1 MGRCWCA
8 QEFVLNR
15 KLVVRCGRQD
25 LPDKYLI
32 ARVFDLAVG
41 GRIPRACLP
50 DSKEDPNSLRECHK
64 TLALLRRQ
72 LILAPRIKIH
82 TVLNLLHPLRAT
94 DPRDK
99 IYSVLTLT
107 DKEVE
112 VDYTCTVEDLY
123 SRVAAIIVNDTSSLA
138 ILYDNLLKKDLSL
151 PSWVPDWS
159 TWQYGTRGVVL
170 GVGYAASGNVKADVK
185 VIPEENILEATG
197 CLVDKIAWLG
207 SPIGEQYSGSFAFED
222 NSAQRD
228 WLKAQ
233 RSVFRKEV
241 LGIAGED
248 DDYQGLADDMLWRC
262 LIGNITLDEEQA
274 EEAYRGHFFAHMKC
288 SENSSKTV
296 KDMASEFHDAVR
308 RRSRYKRLGFTET
321 MYFGSLPETAEVG
334 DWICMLYGGK
344 HMYVVRECDRGFRYI
359 GHAYVDGLMKG
370 QCLNM
375 AGLEPRRI
383 QLV

>member
-1 MGRCWCA
+1 M
-8 QEFVLNR
+8 
-15 KLVVRCGRQD
+15 VRCGRQD
-25 LPDKYLI
+25 LSDKYLI
-32 ARVFDLAVG
+32 AKVFDLAVG

-50 DSKEDPNSLRECHK
+50 DSKEDPKSLRECHK

-72 LILAPRIKIH
+72 LILAPRIKMH

-99 IYSVLTLT
+99 IYSILTLT
-107 DKEVE
+107 DKELE

-123 SRVAAIIVNDTSSLA
+123 TRVAAIIVNDTSSLA
-138 ILYDNLLKKDLSL
+138 ILYDNLLKKDLKL

-159 TWQYGTRGVVL
+159 TWQYGTRGTVL

-185 VIPEENILEATG
+185 VIPEEKILEATG
-197 CLVDKIAWLG
+197 CLVDRVTWLG
-207 SPIGEQYSGSFAFED
+207 SPVGEHYSGSFKYEED
-222 NSAQRD
+222 SSQRD
-228 WLKAQ
+228 WLKKQ
-233 RSVFRKEV
+233 RSAFRKEV
-241 LGIAGED
+241 SNITGDGDDLED
-248 DDYQGLADDMLWRC
+248 YKGGADDTLWRC
-262 LIGNITLDEEQA
+262 LVGNITLNE
-274 EEAYRGHFFAHMKC
+274 EEASEVYRGHFFAHIKC
-288 SENSSKTV
+288 NDMSSKVV
-296 KDMASEFHDAVR
+296 KDMANEFHDAVR

-321 MYFGSLPETAEVG
+321 RYFGSLPETAEVG

-344 HMYVVRECDRGFRYI
+344 HMYVVRECDRGFKYI

-375 AGLEPRRI
+375 AGLQPRRI